1 MDTLRPQIHWQ
12 QNHVAEQCKHIEDRQ
27 KPRSTSESH
36 AINLQEDQ
44 AYTTLGPDS
53 TLVSICTIDH
63 ATKVMTALSFTNPK
77 DDILHKA
84 AFSFPLPNGASLMD
98 FKCSL
103 VGDRIIQSEV
113 KPLSKA
119 VADFDR
125 AASNNK
131 VTSLLAQV
139 TPEIFTVALGN
150 IPRKAKLEVSISLV
164 MTLKER
170 SWKNERVSTLTIPTY
185 IAPRYGEKPPAFLET
200 VKEHAQHSF
209 KMDMNIISTDEI
221 ISITSSS
228 HAIFPQISR
237 GPRPCNSWNDFANSS
252 RCQGSAYKANV
263 KLKNPLKGLDGDL
276 VIDVITKPSAGIL
289 TPRAWVEAHASM
301 QDHHAVMLHLPSN
314 MLLREHNDVQKSE
327 ILFLV
332 DRSGSMKGKMRS
344 LKSAMMFFLK
354 GLPID
359 QRFNIWSFGTDHTSL
374 WRKSRAKTRETL
386 EMALEHVARD
396 FQSDMGGTELLPSL
410 RAIFKARS
418 SSHASGF
425 STTDIVLL
433 TDGEVWNQEDTINFV
448 QSARTHSG
456 FRVRFF
462 CLGIGPAVSH
472 TLVNGIAIA
481 GGGCAEFVP
490 PSLYSGWEDRAVLLL
505 KAALHSHVD
514 LVRLEIGED
523 TGSGFR
529 PWKDT
534 SRLQSPSN
542 TALLSPFLNNRIYWL
557 LESSKLPF
565 LRMRIR
571 VETKEAS
578 GKTITHEIVPTP
590 LQESH
595 SILNALAARAV
606 LDEFERGVSW
616 LHRQA
621 HPNADTIRLEGER
634 IAYKWSLASKWTAF
648 VGVERI
654 NPVCTL
660 SESLAN
666 SVDAICDLSASVWD
680 PDLLRPVGYAQ
691 KSIRTRK
698 LVSLVADGAL
708 SGVFES
714 SEQEESDD
722 SSDSSDDNS
731 DCSDEEETYHY
742 RKDNEDDDPSES
754 SSYFKGSGAPPSG
767 GAGFGPPPSGGGES
781 SPKNEPGSQDQNS
794 YGNSKSYQPNDV
806 RHIHKSLDFPQSL
819 NKVFL
824 QRTLQF
830 LGWPSTLK
838 ENTDSITPGRRA
850 RPQVETQD
858 RICVISTPI
867 ATDSRSPIEAN
878 ESGISSQVYRPT
890 PQDSAMN
897 VSHAQALFRRLAR
910 LQSYDGFFD
919 FGPKQEEA
927 LVELFGKDIRG
938 AFNSLIEVVTSNM
951 GSSDTNKP
959 HASIA
964 VMLIVVAVL
973 RVHFDHYYDYWIL
986 IVERAN
992 DFIKNMV
999 GGPNEI
1005 NRATHMAEAA
1015 NAEAHKLTIEVLE
1028 EDKLDTTNEDH
1039 LDVIKPTFSPD
1050 AVSPEPPEEDYRGF
1064 RRRHKRRKRSRG
1076 NRPREN
1082 QSQENRYES
1091 YYGNYYENYYENRYE
1106 DQLPDIAFLE
1116 ERDRLRENHYGES
1129 QYEESQYEEENYVI
1143 NNLYETS
1150 GASESH
1156 TTFQARFDSDLH
1168 GPSWGFTR

>member
-1 MDTLRPQIHWQ
+1 MDALRPQIYWQ
-12 QNHVAEQCKHIEDRQ
+12 QNHVAEQYKHIEDRQ

-53 TLVSICTIDH
+53 TSVSICTIDH
-63 ATKVMTALSFTNPK
+63 ATKMMTALSFTNPK

-119 VADFDR
+119 VADFDG

-139 TPEIFTVALGN
+139 TPEIFTMALGN

-209 KMDMNIISTDEI
+209 EMDMNIISTDEI

-228 HAIFPQISR
+228 HAISPQISR
-237 GPRPCNSWNDFANSS
+237 GPRPCNSWNEFVDSS

-263 KLKNPLKGLDGDL
+263 KLKNPLKDLDGDL
-276 VIDVITKPSAGIL
+276 VIDIITKPSAGIL

-314 MLLREHNDVQKSE
+314 MLLREHNDMQKSE

-514 LVRLEIGED
+514 VVRLEIDED

-529 PWKDT
+529 PWKDPST
-534 SRLQSPSN
+534 LQSPSN

-565 LRMRIR
+565 QRMRIR
-571 VETKEAS
+571 VKTREAS

-606 LDEFERGVSW
+606 LDELERGVSW
-616 LHRQA
+616 LHRQS
-621 HPNADTIRLEGER
+621 HPNADTIRHEGER
-634 IAYKWSLASKWTAF
+634 IACKWSLASKWTAF
-648 VGVERI
+648 IGVERI

-691 KSIRTRK
+691 KSIQARK
-698 LVSLVADGAL
+698 LFSLVSDGAL

-742 RKDNEDDDPSES
+742 RKDNEDDDPSR
-754 SSYFKGSGAPPSG
+754 G
-767 GAGFGPPPSGGGES
+767 
-781 SPKNEPGSQDQNS
+781 
-794 YGNSKSYQPNDV
+794 
-806 RHIHKSLDFPQSL
+806 
-819 NKVFL
+819 
-824 QRTLQF
+824 
-830 LGWPSTLK
+830 
-838 ENTDSITPGRRA
+838 A

-867 ATDSRSPIEAN
+867 ATDSRGPIEAN
-878 ESGISSQVYRPT
+878 ESGISSQVYRLT

-938 AFNSLIEVVTSNM
+938 AFHRLIEVVTSNM

-1082 QSQENRYES
+1082 QSQESQSQENRYES
-1091 YYGNYYENYYENRYE
+1091 YYGNYYENRYE

-1116 ERDRLRENHYGES
+1116 ERDRLRENHYG
-1129 QYEESQYEEENYVI
+1129 ESQYEEENYVI